1 MAVEYSQELRLS
13 LNTFAVELKN
23 DSSRFTDS
31 AETIASAIHP
41 DHIIRSVS
49 YKSGGIVLE
58 KTEAGV
64 AETTASLAVSQIA
77 ITFAGLV
84 ARMYCNHGKLKIYKS
99 RQDDCSDAI
108 PSIQHLVTVLSKNMN
123 KNITFG
129 PPSKYMVNY
138 CTHAG
143 RHIDLDQLHL
153 HCGATIV
160 LYDVSDT
167 NLKARVIFKHNDR
180 QITCI
185 LFREGKINILR
196 TSDTVTAEIAKEK
209 IFSIVAPYLY
219 TPPTSIA
226 HTGQFSSI
234 TIGGVSRRIP
244 VMEACAETLSMPT
257 VSMPTLSTETLP
269 VHAGHEMPAVPVS
282 LPTATATMPET
293 TTETT
298 ETETHASPVCSAD
311 S

>member
-1 MAVEYSQELRLS
+1 MAEFSQELRLS

-23 DSSRFTDS
+23 DGSRFTDT

-41 DHIIRSVS
+41 DSIIHSVV

-58 KTEAGV
+58 KTVSGI
-64 AETTASLAVSQIA
+64 AETTISLAVSQIA
-77 ITFAGLV
+77 ITFGALV

-99 RQDDCSDAI
+99 RCDDCSDAI
-108 PSIQHLVTVLSKNMN
+108 PSIQHLVDVLSANMG
-123 KNITFG
+123 KTITFG

-167 NLKARVIFKHNDR
+167 NLKARVIFKHNNK

-196 TSDTVTAEIAKEK
+196 TNDTVTAEIAKEK
-209 IFSIVAPYLY
+209 IFAIIAPYLY
-219 TPPTSIA
+219 TPPTEIE
-226 HTGQFSSI
+226 HTGEFTEI
-234 TIGGVSRRIP
+234 VIAGVRRRMP
-244 VMEACAETLSMPT
+244 VMI
-257 VSMPTLSTETLP
+257 
-269 VHAGHEMPAVPVS
+269 G
-282 LPTATATMPET
+282 ATGGT
-293 TTETT
+293 TTTT
-298 ETETHASPVCSAD
+298 NTTTTSAG